1 MNIVILTANETL
13 YLPAFFTRLFK
24 ERDDIRAVFC
34 TPPGHGKKN
43 SRLNMAKKYRR
54 AFGTVNLFKLAFR
67 MVKAK
72 LCDKLGMSNQQRGY
86 SVPSVA
92 KAFNVECDF
101 VEKVND
107 PAFLDRLRALNTD
120 LIISVSCPQIFKRP
134 LIDLAPR
141 GCLNIHG
148 APLPNYRGLLPSF
161 WMMANGETKA
171 AVTVFLVN
179 EDIDAGDVVVMDHFD
194 ILPDESL
201 HEFIIRSKQLHCDAL
216 LKAIER
222 VEAGTPETVA
232 LETEGGSY
240 FSFPTRD
247 AYRQFKS
254 KGRRLW

>member
-13 YLPAFFTRLFK
+13 YLPAFFSRLFQ

-34 TPPGHGKKN
+34 TPPGHGKNN

-54 AFGTVNLFKLAFR
+54 AFGTVNLFKLASR
-67 MVKAK
+67 MVFAK
-72 LCDKLGMSNQQRGY
+72 IGDKLGMSNQSRGY

-92 KAFNVECDF
+92 KAFGVDCDF

-107 PAFLDRLRALNTD
+107 PAFLDRLRKLDTD

-148 APLPNYRGLLPSF
+148 APLPHYRGLLPSF
-161 WMMANGETKA
+161 WMMANGETQA

-194 ILPDESL
+194 IRPDESL
-201 HEFIIRSKQLHCDAL
+201 HEFIVRSKQLHCEAL
-216 LKAIER
+216 LKAIDR
-222 VEAGTPETVA
+222 VAQGSPETYP
-232 LETEGGSY
+232 LDTEGGSY

-247 AYRQFKS
+247 AYRQFRS
-254 KGRRLW
+254 KGRHLW